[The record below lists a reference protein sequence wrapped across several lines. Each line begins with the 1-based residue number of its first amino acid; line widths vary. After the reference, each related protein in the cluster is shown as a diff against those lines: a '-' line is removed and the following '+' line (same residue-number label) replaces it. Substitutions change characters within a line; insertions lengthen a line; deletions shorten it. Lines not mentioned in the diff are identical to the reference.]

1 MARILIAEDNQNLVY
16 QLQIELTMQ
25 GYEVSCAFDG
35 VEALERLRN
44 EPLPDLIISDVSMPK
59 MDGFEFYSAVRNNSA
74 WVDIPFVFLTARD
87 SDADKDLGYGLGADD
102 YIIKP
107 FKTDHLL
114 RVISGKLKRRQM
126 LQASLDEQRT
136 AIERVKKELTQMVAH
151 ELRTPLVSINLV
163 LQIISR
169 QMGQLSEVQLQE
181 LLDTMSAGSNRLNRL
196 TDQMVFLTQLEAG
209 TLNKQDILQSGFP
222 IYLSDLMTPA
232 INRARLFAY
241 RQPNI
246 PVNVDN
252 RDSQIQVMCDK
263 RALEHA
269 IAEVI
274 SNAMVFSPS
283 DGRVEVSQWQSNGRG
298 WISIVDH
305 GSGMT
310 EEQVSRARQ
319 KFQQVNRE
327 SQEQQGVGL
336 GLPLAI
342 NIIEAHGGN
351 LEIKSSVGKGTQVVI
366 DLPLLTS

>member
-25 GYEVSCAFDG
+25 GYEVSCALDG
-35 VEALERLRN
+35 VEALDRLRN
-44 EPLPDLIISDVSMPK
+44 ESLPDLIISDVSMPN
-59 MDGFEFYSAVRNNSA
+59 MDGFEFYAAVRSNSA
-74 WVDIPFVFLTARD
+74 WVDIPFIFLTARD
-87 SDADKDLGYGLGADD
+87 SDTDKDMGYGLGADD
-102 YIIKP
+102 YIVKP
-107 FKTDHLL
+107 FQTDHLL
-114 RVISGKLKRRQM
+114 RVITGKLKRRQM
-126 LQASLDEQRT
+126 LQASFDEQRT
-136 AIERVKKELTQMVAH
+136 ALERVKKELTQMVAH

-169 QMGQLSEVQLQE
+169 QMGQLSESQLQE

-209 TLNKQDILQSGFP
+209 ALNKQDILESGFP
-222 IYLSDLMTPA
+222 IHISDIMTLA

-246 PVNVDN
+246 SVALDE
-252 RDSQIQVMCDK
+252 RDHQIKVMCDK

-269 IAEVI
+269 FAEVI
-274 SNAMVFSPS
+274 SNAMIFSPPE
-283 DGRVEVSQWQSNGRG
+283 GTVEISQWKANGRG
-298 WISIVDH
+298 WISITDH

-310 EEQVSRARQ
+310 PEQVSQAMQ
-319 KFQQVNRE
+319 KFQQINRE

-351 LEIKSSVGKGTQVVI
+351 LDIKSVLGKGTQVII
-366 DLPLLTS
+366 DLPLITS